1 MNGTRSSPETVNS
14 SPEPS
19 IGATVA
25 DTTYPSDVV
34 RCSIE
39 PVPALPPPTKPPI
52 VDVLVDGYIQMS
64 RPAARSSLSIAESR
78 APAPAVTV
86 SAPMRTSVSA
96 RRSSRIPPSNGVACP

>member
-1 MNGTRSSPETVNS
+1 MNGTRSAPETVNS

-52 VDVLVDGYIQMS
+52 VDVFVDGYIQMS

-86 SAPMRTSVSA
+86 SAPIRTSVSA

>member
-1 MNGTRSSPETVNS
+1 M
-14 SPEPS
+14 
-19 IGATVA
+19 
-25 DTTYPSDVV
+25 

-64 RPAARSSLSIAESR
+64 RPAARSALSIAVIR

-86 SAPMRTSVSA
+86 PALIRTSVSP